1 MKCDYCKEFRRG
13 FLEIEKENF
22 GNRILFETENFLVFP
37 TLGQIVEGYLLIAS
51 KEHYLNIG
59 EIPLELY
66 PELEKL
72 QHKVRKV
79 LEDNYYTPLFFEHG
93 PASASLRSGCCI
105 EHAHIHAVP
114 LQLDILESISKNFK
128 GREIT
133 NYTEIKRHFQRGI
146 QYLFYEDNKCKR
158 YLFTVHDIIPPQY
171 LRKVIAHKIGH
182 PEKWDWKN
190 YLGLAELSDT
200 IRKLKGKFGEVK

>member
-93 PASASLRSGCCI
+93 PAS
-105 EHAHIHAVP
+105 
-114 LQLDILESISKNFK
+114 D
-128 GREIT
+128 
-133 NYTEIKRHFQRGI
+133 
-146 QYLFYEDNKCKR
+146 
-158 YLFTVHDIIPPQY
+158 
-171 LRKVIAHKIGH
+171 RKSV
-182 PEKWDWKN
+182 
-190 YLGLAELSDT
+190 
-200 IRKLKGKFGEVK
+200 V